1 MALQQPRLQSYRDAL
16 VWASGLLEAAGEEL
30 TDTPG
35 LDASLLLAHAA
46 GIDRTTVFVRLPDRL
61 SEKEANRFRTLIH
74 KRLTGTP
81 VSYLTG
87 RREFWGLDFLVNN
100 AVLIPRPDTET
111 LVEAALEAIGA
122 GMQEAEPG
130 KGMGGGGLRILDLC
144 CGSGCI
150 GIALASELPEAEVV
164 LSDIS
169 SAAVDTALRNRQ
181 RLLPVDQDIV
191 VMRSDLFGGLFA
203 MAPFDLIVTNPPYLT
218 DDEAEAMASAGWEEP
233 DGALRGG
240 KEGLSLI
247 RKIIPASRHVLRSE
261 GYLFIESA
269 PSQSGEISRMLQ
281 EAGFLKVS
289 VKKDLAG
296 RDRVTGGQWAK
307 KRA

>member
-1 MALQQPRLQSYRDAL
+1 MAIQQPRLQSYRDAL
-16 VWASGLLEAAGEEL
+16 VWASGLLEAAGEVL

-100 AVLIPRPDTET
+100 EVLIPRPDTET

-122 GMQEAEPG
+122 GMQEAG
-130 KGMGGGGLRILDLC
+130 QRKGMRGGGLRILDLC

-169 SAAVDTALRNRQ
+169 SAAVDIALRNRQ
-181 RLLPVDQDIV
+181 RLLPADQDIV
-191 VMRSDLFGGLFA
+191 VMRSDLFEGLST

-218 DDEAEAMASAGWEEP
+218 DDEADAMASAGWEEP

-247 RKIIPASRHVLRSE
+247 RKIIPASLRVLRSE

-269 PSQSGEISRMLQ
+269 SSQSGEISRMLQ
-281 EAGFLKVS
+281 EAGFLRVS

-307 KRA
+307 KRI